1 MMIKMIA
8 IVNIMWTMMIK
19 LGVDS
24 SLMMVIKSGVGVA
37 AYDHFYDHHHHHVDD
52 DD

>member
-1 MMIKMIA
+1 
-8 IVNIMWTMMIK
+8 MIK

-37 AYDHFYDHHHHHVDD
+37 ADDHFDD
-52 DD
+52 DDDDNDDLCEDED